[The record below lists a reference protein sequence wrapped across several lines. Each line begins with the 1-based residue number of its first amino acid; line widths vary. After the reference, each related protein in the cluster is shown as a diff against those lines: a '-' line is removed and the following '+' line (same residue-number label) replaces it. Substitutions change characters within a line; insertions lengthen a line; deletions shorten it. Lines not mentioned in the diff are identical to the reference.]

1 MGNLSP
7 RAIRERIR
15 TPRSSPLASPS
26 SPSPELETDQCDAEF
41 SELCDRLTRI
51 VPVLVERSRS
61 PSTPIQTTPEPLDP
75 AGDVETPPYGGL
87 TASGMHRLRLS
98 IVARLPVEE
107 CDSPFWQSSLP
118 QVYSQTAGCGINE
131 SQ

>member
-26 SPSPELETDQCDAEF
+26 AATPELETADTDACDAEF
-41 SELCDRLTRI
+41 TELCDRLSRI

-61 PSTPIQTTPEPLDP
+61 PTAPLRTTPEPLDP
-75 AGDVETPPYGGL
+75 AGEIETPPHNGL
-87 TASGMHRLRLS
+87 TADEMHRLRLS
-98 IVARLPVEE
+98 IVSRLPVEE
-107 CDSPFWQSSLP
+107 CDSPFWKSTLP
-118 QVYSQTAGCGINE
+118 PVHS
-131 SQ
+131 